1 MKKAFAQV
9 GNFFTNILNAIKNAL
24 RFIDEKTNIVV
35 IKQIKI
41 VIVAIFKA
49 IYFVISKVVKFIVG
63 IFVSFFVSIFRRRLN
78 RSKVGDIALILV
90 LILFGLLSA
99 WPLIFVI
106 NNAFK
111 PFNELF
117 LYPPK
122 LFVQNPTMKNF
133 SDLFTAIESSWVP
146 FSRYIFNSL
155 FITIVGTIGH
165 IFIASL
171 AAYPLAKYNFKGKKL
186 IFSVIVLSLMFSD
199 DVTYLPQFIILSRL
213 GLLDTFWSILLPAFQ
228 YTMGLY
234 LMKQFMQQVPDSLL
248 EAAKIDGATHLD
260 IYWHIMMPLAK
271 PAWLTLGILL
281 FQRLW
286 GVTGGDY
293 IYTEKL
299 KTMNYA
305 LGQIVTGGVSRTGV
319 SAALSLIMISVP
331 VTIFIINQSSI
342 MDTMATSGM
351 KD

>member
-1 MKKAFAQV
+1 
-9 GNFFTNILNAIKNAL
+9 
-24 RFIDEKTNIVV
+24 
-35 IKQIKI
+35 
-41 VIVAIFKA
+41 
-49 IYFVISKVVKFIVG
+49 
-63 IFVSFFVSIFRRRLN
+63 
-78 RSKVGDIALILV
+78 
-90 LILFGLLSA
+90 
-99 WPLIFVI
+99 
-106 NNAFK
+106 
-111 PFNELF
+111 
-117 LYPPK
+117 
-122 LFVQNPTMKNF
+122 MKNF

-146 FSRYIFNSL
+146 FSRYIFNSV

-186 IFSVIVLSLMFSD
+186 IFSVIVLSLMFSG
-199 DVTYLPQFIILSRL
+199 DVTYLPQFIILSNL
-213 GLLDTFWSILLPAFQ
+213 GLLDSFWAILLPAFQ

-234 LMKQFMQQVPDSLL
+234 LMKQFMQQVPDQLI
-248 EAAKIDGATHLD
+248 EAAKIDGATHFQ

-286 GVTGGDY
+286 GTTGGDY